1 MKKKLGGMNKKSPN
15 MKRLFES
22 FRRYTEEVE
31 IEEAT
36 RASKEGVKLPS
47 TLEQLKKYV
56 VADSERPTHFIQF
69 SSINKLGMNPSSRF
83 KTPMGIYSYP
93 LIETMFNQLKKGDI
107 PFASGRDYII
117 VFKPKSGSNILVA
130 GVDSIN
136 HDQFNSMAEKLFT
149 KEAARLAGNFEFY
162 EEANAYRNGYVL
174 SQTVDSLLKQSMQE
188 PGPGHYGPDYA
199 TRRKNAL
206 RDVPGP
212 KESKVFEYMA
222 DGFLD
227 WMKARFYGLPRYSS
241 IMKRL
246 RTDEKTSGDWNR
258 RSPVW
263 GIVIHIFQDW
273 ASYPYEQV
281 GKYSEVMRDYKAITG
296 KKRLRRM
303 REQDYQEDREKT
315 QRWRI
320 TRYNRYKREFENLEK
335 IFTKKHY
342 DIVVEW
348 LGQYLEEPDNAFEQ
362 VAKDALMDT
371 SLGLKLKDIADLN
384 RDHLHASWKKTIPG
398 DFNEPLPSPE
408 RMTSAWSSMETYAR
422 NKTYLGKL
430 WYGSMVLA
438 KNRHEDGDSKR
449 GPNRGM
455 KVWRTI
461 LQRLWGID
469 GIVDMGSVGPAS
481 PFSAAI
487 IHSSEP
493 IQAVFFSKSAL
504 EHVTTLKNTET
515 PKAIHRRKVVK
526 QKKIADMLIP
536 VFKKEYNELYGG
548 IIKSWDMPQDLAQKR
563 AKDEAYILS
572 PENILNSLL
581 RLQGRLQNVVT
592 ENKEYIWWKTLSEL
606 SLEKP
611 ENISDQQGMVD
622 ATMLAFRRQIS
633 LDIFETWERLTRP
646 TINYKIGWLY
656 RYHDMALPYKDTED
670 FYTTMTRASYSL
682 RRIYD
687 FHFSRIDQEL
697 KSKPFGIKAKNGMID
712 KQALI
717 RARDKI
723 VQVHDS
729 IDKIYKKER
738 EKSLGP
744 NYQSWEWQEGAR
756 EVRDYLKGLPK

>member
-1 MKKKLGGMNKKSPN
+1 MKKRLDGMNRKSSN
-15 MKRLFES
+15 MKKLFES

-117 VFKPKSGSNILVA
+117 VFKQKPGSNILVA
-130 GVDSIN
+130 GVDSISD
-136 HDQFNSMAEKLFT
+136 DQFNSMAEKLFT

-206 RDVPGP
+206 RNVPGP

-227 WMKARFYGLPRYSS
+227 WMRARFSSRYDST
-241 IMKRL
+241 MKLL
-246 RTDEKTSGDWNR
+246 RTDKKTSGDWNR

-303 REQDYQEDREKT
+303 REKDYQEDREKT

-362 VAKDALMDT
+362 MAKDALMEP
-371 SLGLKLKDIADLN
+371 SWPWLKLKDIADLN
-384 RDHLHASWKKTIPG
+384 RDHLHASFKKTIPG
-398 DFNEPLPSPE
+398 DSNEPLPNPE
-408 RMTSAWSSMETYAR
+408 RMTSAWSSMETYAQ
-422 NKTYLGKL
+422 NKTNLGKL

-438 KNRHEDGDSKR
+438 KNRPEDGEHKR

-461 LQRLWGID
+461 LQKLWGID
-469 GIVDMGSVGPAS
+469 GIVDMGSVGPAA
-481 PFSAAI
+481 PFSGEI
-487 IHSSEP
+487 IHRSEP
-493 IQAVFFSKSAL
+493 TQAVFFSKSAL

-515 PKAIHRRKVVK
+515 PKAILRRKVVK

-581 RLQGRLQNVVT
+581 RLQGRIQNAVI

-611 ENISDQQGMVD
+611 ENINDQQGMVD
-622 ATMLAFRRQIS
+622 TTMLAFRRRIS
-633 LDIFETWERLTRP
+633 LDIFETWKRHTRP

-656 RYHDMALPYKDTED
+656 RGEDRDLPYKDTEHYD
-670 FYTTMTRASYSL
+670 ITISRAPYSL
-682 RRIYD
+682 MRIYD
-687 FHFSRIDQEL
+687 FHFLRIEQEL
-697 KSKPFGIKAKNGMID
+697 KSKPKAKNGMID

-723 VQVHDS
+723 VQIHDS

-744 NYQSWEWQEGAR
+744 NYQSWEWQKGA
-756 EVRDYLKGLPK
+756 DLLLGYLKGLSK